1 MYDESPRFRI
11 PPGRGLIF
19 YATCGQG
26 FMAAASMML
35 LGNDALPATRLTVTV
50 PSSSGWRRISRAS
63 R

>member
-1 MYDESPRFRI
+1 
-11 PPGRGLIF
+11 
-19 YATCGQG
+19 
-26 FMAAASMML
+26 MAAASMML